1 MTLSGV
7 AKPAPVS
14 GIRLKSDVAEKLG
27 GNLVRV
33 QRIDPAQIGAHNN
46 WTLLPYVVRLDPPAM
61 DGMSW
66 NGTAPGFGRER
77 HLGYAFQWFA
87 LAATLLVI
95 YIVVNMKKRTVP
107 GAGNP

>member
-14 GIRLKSDVAEKLG
+14 GIRLKLDVTEKLG

-33 QRIDPAQIGAHNN
+33 QRIDLAQIGAHNN
-46 WTLLPYVVRLDPPAM
+46 WKLLPYVVRLEPPAT
-61 DGMSW
+61 DGLSW
-66 NGTAPGFGRER
+66 NGAAPGFGRER

-95 YIVVNMKKRTVP
+95 YIVGEYEKTNRT
-107 GAGNP
+107 GGR